1 MEEKTL
7 LTILLPNSFRETTS
21 TIHIDRAR
29 DSDGGVSVD
38 TLGRMLQRHTR
49 RTFLTDVAK

>member
-21 TIHIDRAR
+21 TLHIDRAR

-38 TLGRMLQRHTR
+38 TLGKMFQRYTCR
-49 RTFLTDVAK
+49 NFQTGNVK

>member
-21 TIHIDRAR
+21 TLHIDRAR

-38 TLGRMLQRHTR
+38 TLGRMLQCYTCRNFQTGN
-49 RTFLTDVAK
+49 VK

>member
-21 TIHIDRAR
+21 TLHIDRAR

-38 TLGRMLQRHTR
+38 TLGRMLQCYTCRHFQTGN
-49 RTFLTDVAK
+49 VK

>member
-21 TIHIDRAR
+21 TNHIDRAR